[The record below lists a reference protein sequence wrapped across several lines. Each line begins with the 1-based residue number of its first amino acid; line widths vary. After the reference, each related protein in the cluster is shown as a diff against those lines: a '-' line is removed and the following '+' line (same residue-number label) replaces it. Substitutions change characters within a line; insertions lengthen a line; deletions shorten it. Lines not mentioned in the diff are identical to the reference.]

1 MLIDLFSSF
10 DPATHKLHSV
20 FITRRSLISVS
31 HLFIAIPTLY
41 TGGRRFTT
49 SVRLY
54 TGFLIRWLD
63 RKQVSHIKGITLI
76 LASRITLTLSTNLI
90 GQIPYTF
97 PISVLPVFRIS
108 LCLPVWLGAIASS
121 LVYAPTHFLAGL
133 IPLRTPLALTP
144 VVTAAE
150 LIRNLVRPMSHCAR
164 LTINTTLGHLYLKL
178 SSAFVIWS
186 IANPS
191 RSKILTLFLLIL
203 TTFLIFFEILIAIL
217 QSYIFCFLLTIYIT
231 DHPRMQLPYQDKAY
245 PHLLK
250 SKFLTS

>member
-1 MLIDLFSSF
+1 
-10 DPATHKLHSV
+10 
-20 FITRRSLISVS
+20 
-31 HLFIAIPTLY
+31 
-41 TGGRRFTT
+41 
-49 SVRLY
+49 
-54 TGFLIRWLD
+54 
-63 RKQVSHIKGITLI
+63 
-76 LASRITLTLSTNLI
+76 
-90 GQIPYTF
+90 
-97 PISVLPVFRIS
+97 
-108 LCLPVWLGAIASS
+108 
-121 LVYAPTHFLAGL
+121 
-133 IPLRTPLALTP
+133 
-144 VVTAAE
+144 
-150 LIRNLVRPMSHCAR
+150 MSHCAR